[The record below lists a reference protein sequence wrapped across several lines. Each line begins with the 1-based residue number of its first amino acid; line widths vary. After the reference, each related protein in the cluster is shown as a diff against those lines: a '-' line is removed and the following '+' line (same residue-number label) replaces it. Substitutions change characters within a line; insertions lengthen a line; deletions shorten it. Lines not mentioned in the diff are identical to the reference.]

1 VGRSSSISAG
11 LLALAGVFSWSSS
24 LQATPALQAPG
35 TRLTYRIR
43 IIEPAAVAPRILAS
57 GAVSGPLD
65 SEMRLTLRSDSV
77 EVEALFQVTPMGD
90 TVNLGAEFFTK
101 RRVGRSRRGLPLW
114 EDDTYR
120 RVVRLAWNDTARV
133 YPFGSGQRDS
143 RAPRKGSWVELILE
157 RTFTGGEARPAE
169 EFDLVDTTRDFRL
182 EAVVRPRRA
191 HVVLNLVRGDTVSA
205 PRPIDLIPEEPP
217 RVVQLVLGGRVTTLA
232 VGLVRPEA
240 PRADRERALA
250 IDADVVCL
258 RVVPPDVSEPLGVLC
273 GRLNNVARQLPL
285 PNGDTLAATFAW
297 PGPR

>member
-1 VGRSSSISAG
+1 MGRSSSINAC
-11 LLALAGVFSWSSS
+11 LIALATGGG
-24 LQATPALQAPG
+24 ALLNFTIPMQGPG

-43 IIEPAAVAPRILAS
+43 VIEPAAVAPRILAS

-65 SEMRLTLRSDSV
+65 TDMRLTLRSDSV
-77 EVEALFQVTPMGD
+77 EVEALFQITPIGD

-101 RRVGRSRRGLPLW
+101 RRVGRSRRGLPVW

-133 YPFGSGQRDS
+133 YPFGSS
-143 RAPRKGSWVELILE
+143 RRGAWVELILE
-157 RTFTGGEARPAE
+157 RAFAGGEARPAE
-169 EFDLVDTTRDFRL
+169 EFDIVDTTRDFRL

-217 RVVQLVLGGRVTTLA
+217 RIVQLVLGRRVTTLE
-232 VGLVRPEA
+232 LSLTRPDP

-258 RVVPPDVSEPLGVLC
+258 RVVPPDLSEPLGVMC
-273 GRLNNVARQLPL
+273 GKLNNVARQLPL